1 MKKGELL
8 RIDIEHLS
16 PNGDGIAE
24 VDGRTILVRGALPG
38 DEAEIRVISLKR
50 YSARVKLESII
61 TEGIKRI
68 AAKCSHFPRC
78 GGCRWQDVPYN
89 VQCNLKAQLVKE
101 TLDKVPGIDP
111 VEDIEIVPS
120 PDMFYYRNKMEFS
133 FDRPPETEK
142 VLLGLHESG
151 RYDRVFDIS
160 GCLLQSKLSN
170 RVVNAT
176 RNFALEHNLS
186 AYGLKSHVG
195 LLRFLVVRDAKT
207 TGELMVNL
215 VTSGEE
221 FGKEVEFCN
230 YIAQEIPEVTTV
242 IRSINRRLGSVSA
255 GEERKVLS
263 GDGLIR
269 DRIGKFSFTIS
280 PDSFFQTNTYQ
291 IKNLYDTIREYSN
304 LTGTEN
310 LLDLYSG
317 TGTIGIYLAERAAK
331 VTGIE
336 MVEEAVRDA
345 KRNAVIN
352 GIKNITFIT
361 GKAEKTIGE
370 NMGEFD
376 VVICDPPR
384 AGIHPRVMN
393 HLVRMR
399 IQRMIY
405 VSCNVKAIPGD
416 IETLLMAGYRI
427 KKVRVFD
434 MSPHTPHIE
443 TVFLLEIE

>member
-8 RIDIEHLS
+8 RINIEHLA
-16 PNGDGIAE
+16 PDGDGIAE
-24 VDGRTILVRGALPG
+24 VNGRTISVKGVLPG
-38 DEAEIRVISLKR
+38 DEAEVRVISLKR
-50 YSARVKLESII
+50 HSARVKLESII
-61 TEGIKRI
+61 TEGVKRTV
-68 AAKCSHFPRC
+68 AKCPHFYRC
-78 GGCRWQDVPYN
+78 GGCRWQDVPYD
-89 VQCNLKAQLVKE
+89 VQCHLKARLIRE
-101 TLDKVPGIDP
+101 TLDKVHGIELH
-111 VEDIEIVPS
+111 EDIEIVPS
-120 PDMFYYRNKMEFS
+120 PDVFYYRNKMEFS
-133 FDRPPETEK
+133 FDSPPKTEK
-142 VLLGLHESG
+142 LLLGLHESG

-160 GCLLQSKLSN
+160 DCLLQSELSN
-170 RVVNAT
+170 RVVNVT
-176 RNFALEHNLS
+176 RNFALEHELS

-195 LLRFLVVRDAKT
+195 LLRFLMVRDAKT
-207 TGELMVNL
+207 TGELMVNI

-221 FGKEVEFCN
+221 FKKESEFCN
-230 YIAQEIPEVTTV
+230 YIVQEIPEVTTV
-242 IRSINRRLGSVSA
+242 IRSINRGSGGVSA
-255 GEERKVLS
+255 GEEREVLS
-263 GDGLIR
+263 GDGLLR
-269 DRIGKFSFTIS
+269 DRIGKFTFTIS
-280 PDSFFQTNTYQ
+280 PDSFFQTNTHQ
-291 IKNLYDTIREYSN
+291 TKNLYDTISEYSN

-317 TGTIGIYLAERAAK
+317 TGTIGIYLAEKAAE
-331 VTGIE
+331 VTGLE
-336 MVEEAVRDA
+336 MVDEAVRDA
-345 KRNAVIN
+345 KRNAEIN

-370 NMGEFD
+370 NMGKCH

-416 IETLLMAGYRI
+416 LETLLMAGYNI

-443 TVFLLEIE
+443 TVILLEIE